1 MPLQSCP
8 VHTIIELYIEL
19 IYGTW
24 RVTYYVCR
32 TSNKRADEDV
42 LGDIRMLQRTEESCN
57 EIIYAG
63 KEPYLDVTRYS
74 NGMMYTDSY
83 YDFDSTY
90 CSNLWNKFLY
100 TQFTHEYYSAFKA
113 HLLEDVEKKLTNMI
127 KI

>member
-57 EIIYAG
+57 
-63 KEPYLDVTRYS
+63 EPYLDVTRYS